1 MAAKNMLEI
10 AEYIKTMRFRK
21 RIIGGIDEADV
32 WKQLADLHKE
42 YQSAFD
48 VQAKVSEVLLAEKEQ
63 EILRLKRQISKLKS
77 GRGEKHE

>member
-1 MAAKNMLEI
+1 MAAKNMEEI
-10 AEYIKTMRFRK
+10 AQYLKTLRFRK

-42 YQSAFD
+42 YQHAFD
-48 VQAKVSEVLLAEKEQ
+48 IQAEVSQALLGEKEQ